1 MSRRCPDNGKI
12 PGAMASVD
20 QIGAALT
27 EKISRLVNQGIEDA
41 LSGNCYAPSLPSPY
55 GPAWTAWTSLTR
67 NPEQND
73 PRFTRITHEELN
85 SLRQTSAKVQKL
97 AEGHGRLSDEL
108 EVARAAAARVER
120 LEKENKRLSQELR
133 DRIQQKCTPILK
145 SIVGLQ
151 HGSEL
156 SLTPR
161 SGDPPSSFQLITP
174 GVADPLVTKK
184 KYEDLVRKYNSVCAT
199 YLSVKG
205 EYEKTKK
212 VLKDERNK
220 WDVWLEENQ
229 KATEKKKDKVRRLEG
244 EIKGLKTVLK
254 KQGIKSIEFAAN
266 LPRDESTPCK
276 PPPQQKHRGSEVQV
290 PASSPPRT
298 SRGLGGQIQDSSK
311 GTSTRLTENDGNQL
325 PPFRDDADALEMVY
339 EPLEV
344 HETSS
349 TQSGSDPF
357 LPEEALG
364 ENSVDVAEPIVD
376 TTSSPVLLSSRSVR
390 KRKQLH
396 EDPEETP
403 RGKIKVEAL
412 SSSSPICD
420 PTGPGTWIL
429 QESMDLDDVGEK
441 VDTPKRPTRVLPLSW
456 QESTSSTSSRD
467 FTQSPSQPGRRTHTS
482 AATPENFAQ
491 ATSNYRKTKAVL
503 QPRSSNQ
510 RVLPRTSDDRIPAPK
525 KQKATSY
532 IDIGGVAEDGEPDF
546 GPQGATRQTNK
557 DSRFLEK
564 LLAGP
569 SPSKAVINPVQ
580 VFRSANQP
588 VKSPGVKARPG
599 YPATSALAVKIGS
612 IDHPESENTNL
623 IRVSPEP
630 SRQCSIT
637 SRKSPALKSQES
649 MSSARPS
656 PELFPLAPESSK
668 PSSIPSPR
676 TLIKPIQSEVKLL
689 STPPKAETE
698 RAEGTTRR
706 RSPSFD
712 STPLQPRRDLD
723 ALFSA
728 KSEPRFLLSTVKPS
742 PRPGTSSKSGTPR
755 KRQALT
761 ERDYPIDPDQEP
773 LRSRPLHKLS
783 ARDFKINPNYNQG
796 IKHQFSEVVRGE
808 ARKCLQGCIKP
819 DCCGRKFRAL
829 AQIEVERLASVGSLS
844 QEERD
849 DMLLQEFM
857 GDNAHKIQK
866 LGKTER
872 EALLLEATTRNMANM
887 YGKHRHT
894 YERRSTP
901 PGFWNVD
908 FPSTQEEAED
918 RRKAKENERATTE
931 QRYKEAM
938 RPGGAWMFRDE
949 EPSS

>member
-1 MSRRCPDNGKI
+1 MTRRCPDNGKN

-27 EKISRLVNQGIEDA
+27 EKISRLVNQGIEEA
-41 LSGNCYAPSLPSPY
+41 LS
-55 GPAWTAWTSLTR
+55 
-67 NPEQND
+67 EQND
-73 PRFTRITHEELN
+73 PRFTRVTHEELN

-108 EVARAAAARVER
+108 EIARAAAARVER
-120 LEKENKRLSQELR
+120 LEKENKRLSQELQ
-133 DRIQQKCTPILK
+133 DRIQQQCTPISK

-161 SGDPPSSFQLITP
+161 SGDPPSSFQLISP
-174 GVADPLVTKK
+174 GVADSLVTKK

-212 VLKDERNK
+212 VLKEERNK
-220 WDVWLEENQ
+220 WDVWLKENQ
-229 KATEKKKDKVRRLEG
+229 KVTEKKKDRVRRLEG
-244 EIKGLKTVLK
+244 EVEGLKTVLK
-254 KQGIKSIEFAAN
+254 KQGFMSVEFAAN
-266 LPRDESTPCK
+266 LPGDESTPSK
-276 PPPQQKHRGSEVQV
+276 PPQQQKQSGSEVQV
-290 PASSPPRT
+290 PASSPPRRT
-298 SRGLGGQIQDSSK
+298 RRVGRQTQDASE
-311 GTSTRLTENDGNQL
+311 GTSVRLTENEGNQL
-325 PPFRDDADALEMVY
+325 PPIRDEAEASDIAY

-349 TQSGSDPF
+349 TQSGSDPA
-357 LPEEALG
+357 LPEERWG
-364 ENSVDVAEPIVD
+364 KNSLDVAEPIVD
-376 TTSSPVLLSSRSVR
+376 TTSSPVLLSSRSVK

-396 EDPEETP
+396 EDPEQTP
-403 RGKIKVEAL
+403 RGKVKVEVL
-412 SSSSPICD
+412 SSSSPNCD

-429 QESMDLDDVGEK
+429 EESMDLDDVGEK
-441 VDTPKRPTRVLPLSW
+441 VDTPKRPTRVLSFSR
-456 QESTSSTSSRD
+456 QESTTSNSSLD
-467 FTQSPSQPGRRTHTS
+467 FTQIPSQPRRRTHTTS
-482 AATPENFAQ
+482 ATTPENFAQ
-491 ATSNYRKTKAVL
+491 ATSNYRKTTAVL

-510 RVLPRTSDDRIPAPK
+510 RVLPRTSDDRIPALK
-525 KQKATSY
+525 KQKVKSY
-532 IDIGGVAEDGEPDF
+532 IDIGGVAEDGEPDLA
-546 GPQGATRQTNK
+546 PQGATRQTNK
-557 DSRFLEK
+557 DGGFLEK

-569 SPSKAVINPVQ
+569 SPFKAVINPVQ
-580 VFRSANQP
+580 VFRSANHSL
-588 VKSPGVKARPG
+588 KSPGVKARPE
-599 YPATSALAVKIGS
+599 YPVTSAPAPEIGS
-612 IDHPESENTNL
+612 IDHPESEHTNL
-623 IRVSPEP
+623 IRVSSEP
-630 SRQCSIT
+630 SRQCSMT
-637 SRKSPALKSQES
+637 PRKSPALESQES

-656 PELFPLAPESSK
+656 PELSPLAPQSSK

-676 TLIKPIQSEVKLL
+676 ALIEPTQSGVKLL
-689 STPPKAETE
+689 STAPKTKTE
-698 RAEGTTRR
+698 RAEDTTRR

-712 STPLQPRRDLD
+712 ITQLQPRRDLD
-723 ALFSA
+723 ALFNA
-728 KSEPRFLLSTVKPS
+728 KSEHRFSLSTAKPS
-742 PRPGTSSKSGTPR
+742 HRPGGSSKLGTPR

-761 ERDYPIDPDQEP
+761 ERDYAMDPDQEP

-796 IKHQFSEVVRGE
+796 MKHQFSEVIRGE
-808 ARKCLQGCIKP
+808 ARKCLQGCTKP

-829 AQIEVERLASVGSLS
+829 AQIEVERLASVGNLS

-857 GDNAHKIQK
+857 GNNAHNIPK

-872 EALLLEATTRNMANM
+872 EALLLEATTRKMANM

-894 YERRSTP
+894 YERRLTP